1 MRDQINIL
9 VDLQRIESETA
20 ALASD
25 VSAVPKAI
33 AALDAELREAER
45 QIVQREEMFGD
56 QKKKYRGQESE
67 VQQIAA
73 RIKSSQA
80 KLHAVKTN
88 REYQALLKEIEDLQ
102 AKNSSLED
110 DMLEFLEHMD
120 QTQSEITA
128 ERTRFRQQEETV
140 GREKAMILEEAEKK
154 RSRLARLK
162 EERAR
167 TIERLN
173 PSILKRFKQVMATHS
188 DGRAVAFV
196 ENAVCSGC
204 NLNIPPQMYI
214 ELQKCETIRLCP
226 TCERIIYRREE

>member
-1 MRDQINIL
+1 
-9 VDLQRIESETA
+9 
-20 ALASD
+20 
-25 VSAVPKAI
+25 
-33 AALDAELREAER
+33 
-45 QIVQREEMFGD
+45 MFGD

-173 PSILKRFKQVMATHS
+173 PSILKRFQQVMAAHS
-188 DGRAVAFV
+188 DGRTVACV

-226 TCERIIYRREE
+226 TCERIIYRREEGIA